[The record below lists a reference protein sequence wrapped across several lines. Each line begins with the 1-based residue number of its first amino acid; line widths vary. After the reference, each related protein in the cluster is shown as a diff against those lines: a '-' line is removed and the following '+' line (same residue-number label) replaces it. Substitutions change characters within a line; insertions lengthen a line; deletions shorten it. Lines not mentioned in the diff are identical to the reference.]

1 MVLALAAC
9 GGGGST
15 GPDGGPGPDAAVV
28 QCEGVDDCPAPAPC
42 LAATCEAGVCGT
54 APRPAGTA
62 CGDGADACETLTCD
76 GAGTCAATPIL
87 CNEPPASPVPT
98 PCVGTFEV
106 YLGGDC
112 NTTCDPQLG
121 CQYQPVEVACPT
133 GDEVLPQDEG
143 YQVVLRNY
151 LEGLPASAFD
161 VPAGDLSFDPAMADD
176 LDDETL
182 FRLWAAVH
190 YDGYLSSLPDYQ
202 MLRRF
207 DSTDFTLASIEAST
221 PARTQVGTDA
231 GADPVAALFYWSW
244 DVPGNP
250 YYRAPGA
257 LQRTVALTAADLV
270 VNTGQAS
277 IGNLDNASGALLNY
291 GYVGAVLEQDPL
303 AAAEVDACTIAA
315 YDLGLRALFD
325 RYEPRNVG
333 NGNGNMLIS
342 QASGYTFLGQAL
354 ADPTSIARAEAKIA
368 AQLEAICDP
377 AGFCEHAGGGFDV
390 YYEGWSENVLTSAA
404 LQSGWPS
411 LRDAE
416 RRFYRLRSRTSF
428 PQPAAAGEVPFCLQP
443 TGFSPATPFGDCI
456 GGGDYNH
463 SRDLGIAALFPDDA
477 AYLVAGGVP
486 GEPPWPGAADDP
498 RAAMIADITSSRG
511 LQRAVSFQS
520 GDAGASPLAW
530 GERHYPRGLSAGVLF
545 TPADAYATIDAA
557 LTDDPERARVPA
569 LRTPD
574 YVEVFGDAE
583 GDHAPQ
589 FFVGKFGGAA
599 PWSAVIHTGVIDTYT
614 GGGGAGFGGGALV
627 SLWTAAQGQAIYS
640 WNIGRNYDID
650 TWFDWSNLW
659 QWPTHAASGRAGAIR
674 FSSAGIGQP
683 AVTSTVTATS
693 AHVEV
698 SGTIAEDATVS
709 APLAQ
714 AIAYARTFDLDE
726 DGVRVT
732 TTLAPVAAAPTVD
745 ELYETLPL
753 FSYFVAQG
761 DQTEAPGTASTV
773 EFVVGG
779 VAQPATETFTAN
791 VSEVRITR
799 FGQTV
804 AITFTTPRAMAVLDT
819 LDPDA
824 NLAPLPDISQ
834 LRNRYPITRTLRIRL
849 LDAPAALPE
858 VSISYTIA
866 RAE

>member
-1 MVLALAAC
+1 
-9 GGGGST
+9 
-15 GPDGGPGPDAAVV
+15 
-28 QCEGVDDCPAPAPC
+28 
-42 LAATCEAGVCGT
+42 
-54 APRPAGTA
+54 
-62 CGDGADACETLTCD
+62 
-76 GAGTCAATPIL
+76 
-87 CNEPPASPVPT
+87 
-98 PCVGTFEV
+98 
-106 YLGGDC
+106 
-112 NTTCDPQLG
+112 
-121 CQYQPVEVACPT
+121 
-133 GDEVLPQDEG
+133 
-143 YQVVLRNY
+143 
-151 LEGLPASAFD
+151 
-161 VPAGDLSFDPAMADD
+161 
-176 LDDETL
+176 
-182 FRLWAAVH
+182 
-190 YDGYLSSLPDYQ
+190 
-202 MLRRF
+202 
-207 DSTDFTLASIEAST
+207 
-221 PARTQVGTDA
+221 
-231 GADPVAALFYWSW
+231 
-244 DVPGNP
+244 
-250 YYRAPGA
+250 
-257 LQRTVALTAADLV
+257 
-270 VNTGQAS
+270 
-277 IGNLDNASGALLNY
+277 
-291 GYVGAVLEQDPL
+291 
-303 AAAEVDACTIAA
+303 
-315 YDLGLRALFD
+315 
-325 RYEPRNVG
+325 
-333 NGNGNMLIS
+333 
-342 QASGYTFLGQAL
+342 
-354 ADPTSIARAEAKIA
+354 
-368 AQLEAICDP
+368 
-377 AGFCEHAGGGFDV
+377 V

-779 VAQPATETFTAN
+779 VAQP
-791 VSEVRITR
+791 RDR
-799 FGQTV
+799 DLHGQRQRGAHHPLRPDRRDHVHHAARHGGARHARSRRQPGAAARHLAAAESLSDHPDPAHPPARRAGGAARGLDLVHDRARRV
-804 AITFTTPRAMAVLDT
+804 A
-819 LDPDA
+819 
-824 NLAPLPDISQ
+824 S
-834 LRNRYPITRTLRIRL
+834 
-849 LDAPAALPE
+849 
-858 VSISYTIA
+858 A
-866 RAE
+866 RAAVTPSTGP